1 MWKLVGYRYREV
13 CNAMESMCAATN
25 TISFKAF
32 TDGRHVL
39 IADDMCLPRPRPT
52 IAFSPRALSRA
63 TISQAGRLPS
73 LCRPLASLNC
83 VFYKNTFRGLGPSR
97 KRADRRHEAWLSCS
111 GGRVA
116 RNILTAQPTR
126 LPLQLFQFFVY
137 LGEGVN
143 GEFQVFPRMR
153 GGDLRANARGAMWNN
168 RIKETD
174 HVNTF
179 LQHARSELL

>member
-1 MWKLVGYRYREV
+1 
-13 CNAMESMCAATN
+13 MESMCAATN

-32 TDGRHVL
+32 ADSRHVL

-52 IAFSPRALSRA
+52 MAFSPRALSRA
-63 TISQAGRLPS
+63 AISQAGRLPS

-116 RNILTAQPTR
+116 CNILTAQPTR
-126 LPLQLFQFFVY
+126 LPLQLFQFFVH
-137 LGEGVN
+137 LSEGLN

-168 RIKETD
+168 WIKETD
-174 HVNTF
+174 HVNTL